1 MNSPTALVTDDDL
14 RIAWKCKVFVFY
26 FYSYFNYLFLK
37 IIFVHKFQMAALDF
51 LSEIIRELI
60 SMIRDNQSR
69 SLVAFIHGIL
79 QRSKLQ
85 KCLLH
90 LLLTSVHNIR
100 STAEEMLV
108 LAKFIL
114 IYAKGIWNLNA
125 YLF

>member
-1 MNSPTALVTDDDL
+1 
-14 RIAWKCKVFVFY
+14 
-26 FYSYFNYLFLK
+26 
-37 IIFVHKFQMAALDF
+37 MAALDF